1 MEQTMKEYSAGVR
14 FGTYETLRILVPGFY
29 FIFLSY
35 VYLAV
40 FTLSFY
46 PFDTWEIGIPT
57 FLIGGLLAGLTLY
70 AKESPKKRKA
80 FQTNQPS
87 QYILERSRRVKDAPA
102 MNEDEARQL
111 YFYVL
116 NHYMPTA
123 AHEKIFFFGTIYH
136 IMISIRRTSFG
147 FGIVGLVLLAV
158 DFGLKSHFF
167 IQSVIPVLLVW
178 VIYVVNVRY
187 NKADRKMQE
196 NYQDQIFWLSMNT
209 QLVDGLIAQRMH
221 LDRTL

>member
-1 MEQTMKEYSAGVR
+1 MKEHSSSIH
-14 FGTYETLRILVPGFY
+14 FGAYEILRILIPGFY

-40 FTLSFY
+40 FSLPFY

-57 FLIGGLLAGLTLY
+57 FFIGGLLAGLTLY

-80 FQTNQPS
+80 FQSNQPS

-102 MNEDEARQL
+102 MNDEEARQL
-111 YFYVL
+111 YFYIL
-116 NHYMPTA
+116 NHYIPSA

-147 FGIVGLVLLAV
+147 FGIVGPILLAV
-158 DFGLKSHFF
+158 DFTAKAHLTL
-167 IQSVIPVLLVW
+167 QSVIPVLLVW
-178 VIYVVNVRY
+178 LIYAVNVRY

-209 QLVDGLIAQRMH
+209 QLVDSLIAQRMH
-221 LDRTL
+221 LERTP